1 MQNDQRNSRMKMKK
15 KSQMGV
21 QEIEGERER
30 NEGIACERALELGP
44 FWPGNHQNNPELQV
58 FRT

>member
-1 MQNDQRNSRMKMKK
+1 MKMKK

-21 QEIEGERER
+21 QEIEGVRER